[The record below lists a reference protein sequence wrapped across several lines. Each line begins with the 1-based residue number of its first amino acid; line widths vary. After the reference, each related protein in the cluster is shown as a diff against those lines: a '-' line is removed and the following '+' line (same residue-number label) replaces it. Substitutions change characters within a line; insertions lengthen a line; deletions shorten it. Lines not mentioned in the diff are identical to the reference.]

1 MRWTSARLVFVV
13 VGLASAVGFA
23 QRAGGGRGG
32 GAPSGGGRPSP
43 AQSAEEATRA
53 ANAKQWADDIEKIRA
68 QAPPPPLPQ
77 IHFPSQNEMLL
88 SRLRWAE
95 DPRREVAQYLDKLW
109 KDAKDPMPRR
119 IALETFWHDAEKP
132 KWVRP
137 AIEAYFQKHADGGA
151 LRPPDEPA
159 NVAKPATAPATA
171 SAPTS
176 AAAPAKAAAPAPGP
190 SEKRE

>member
-1 MRWTSARLVFVV
+1 MVFVL
-13 VGLASAVGFA
+13 VGLTSAVGFA
-23 QRAGGGRGG
+23 QRGGGGRAGGG
-32 GAPSGGGRPSP
+32 PSGGGRPGPPQSTED
-43 AQSAEEATRA
+43 AQRA
-53 ANAKQWADDIEKIRA
+53 ANAKQWAADIEKIRA

-77 IHFPSQNEMLL
+77 IHFPSQNELLL

-109 KDAKDPMPRR
+109 KDAKDPMARR

-137 AIEAYFQKHADGGA
+137 ATEAYFQRHADGAA

-159 NVAKPATAPATA
+159 EIAKPAPATAPSGAV
-171 SAPTS
+171 APS
-176 AAAPAKAAAPAPGP
+176 NAP
-190 SEKRE
+190 

>member
-1 MRWTSARLVFVV
+1 MRRTSALVAFVL

-23 QRAGGGRGG
+23 QRAGGSRAG
-32 GAPSGGGRPSP
+32 GAPPGGGRPAP
-43 AQSAEEATRA
+43 PQSAEDAQRA
-53 ANAKQWADDIEKIRA
+53 ANAKQWASEIEKIRA

-77 IHFPSQNEMLL
+77 IRFASQNELLL

-109 KDAKDPMPRR
+109 KDAKDAMARR

-137 AIEAYFQKHADGGA
+137 AIEAYFQRHGDGAA
-151 LRPPDEPA
+151 LRPSDQPA
-159 NVAKPATAPATA
+159 EIVKPAPATA
-171 SAPTS
+171 TAPS
-176 AAAPAKAAAPAPGP
+176 PALKSDGERGAD
-190 SEKRE
+190 R